1 MPDTANG
8 VGDTLALTKTV
19 AEISRGDHAC
29 VVMDSDEQHW
39 EVVAG
44 YVRHGLARREKVVV
58 FDGERSAT
66 PVLRRLAEDRLDV
79 DRIVRTGQLTVVPPD
94 AMTWMWSAS
103 TEEIVGLVSA
113 TVDDALAEG
122 YPGVRLTNEPAA
134 GRSDRSVGRL
144 GEIDRAV
151 DSALRARPATLLCQ
165 YERRHW
171 AGSDLIRLGEQHEVD
186 VVAPALY
193 DDGLLRVTRAAPFC
207 TRVAG
212 EIDFS
217 NRDLVRTMIKKE
229 LDQALRAPSPSGQV
243 EVHLESLRFADVTSV
258 VQFVQVAAG
267 FPESHHLVLHG
278 AQPAVR
284 RLLDRCGAAFSGQLV
299 LREADPR

>member
-1 MPDTANG
+1 MS
-8 VGDTLALTKTV
+8 LTKTV

-44 YVRHGLARREKVVV
+44 YVHNGLALREKVVF
-58 FDGERSAT
+58 FDGDRSAV
-66 PVLRRLAEDRLDV
+66 PVLRRLAEDRMDV
-79 DRIVRTGQLTVVPPD
+79 DTMVRTGQLTIVPPD
-94 AMTWMWSAS
+94 AMAWMWTAS
-103 TEEIVGLVSA
+103 TEEIGDLVAA

-151 DSALRARPATLLCQ
+151 DAVLRARPATLLCQ

-171 AGSDLIRLGEQHEVD
+171 AGTDLIRLGELHQVD

-193 DDGLLRVTRAAPFC
+193 DDGLLRVTRLAPFR

-217 NRDLVRTMIKKE
+217 NRELVRMMIEKE

-243 EVHLESLRFADVTSV
+243 EVHLESLRFADVTSA
-258 VQFVQVAAG
+258 VQFVQMAG
-267 FPESHHLVLHG
+267 EFPQSQQLVLHG
-278 AQPAVR
+278 VQPGVR

-299 LREADPR
+299 LREGAHR